1 MATSE
6 LRFGIFGTFDVEN
19 YGDLLFP
26 LIAEAELARRLGPL
40 TLTPYSYH
48 EKSRPSWPFGVQS
61 LSRLPSDALE
71 LDGAIIGGGHVIRFD
86 KAVAPGYQPPS
97 PDIHH
102 PTGYWLTP
110 ALVARDA
117 GLPVV
122 WNAPGVH
129 GDVPAWAR
137 PLMTLAMNTSSYVSV
152 RDQASRR
159 ALAPFARDVPV
170 HVAPDTAFGVGQLV
184 DIHRPSAELSR
195 LRQTLAAGG
204 PYIIVQASSA
214 LAPFARFLRDHTQQ
228 SRGGQLSLSG
238 HRLLALPV
246 CPIHGDHGAVF
257 DADLPNIGRLG
268 SWPHPLLLAELIAHA
283 SAVVGAS
290 LHLAITALAFG
301 VPVFRPADSF
311 GGKYAMLS
319 AYEGVHRLDPRGGVD
334 LARLT
339 APRADGGPG
348 PAVTHARQRLVTH
361 WDALARHLT
370 DWGHS
375 SAQQRAASRFWSQLP
390 SLLEVTPPRTALLR
404 AGTALVK
411 ELAAHPEQLYEQ
423 AARKVLLRLT
433 SEHQASEHK
442 ASEHQVTAGL
452 GSQRSRRDR
461 DRAERTS
468 GERQRAS
475 GKSDEENH
483 VIDLARIEGGKLAT
497 QPYEWAFIDR
507 LFSPANAAA
516 LSASFPR
523 DSYKTVKGYDGEKGY
538 AYEARALIH
547 MGAGAPAHAA
557 GLSAVWRQLAE
568 DLLAPGYRA
577 ALARLLQRDL
587 GSLPMEVNVF
597 RYPPRAWLGPHV
609 DLRDKLITHVFYFN
623 DVWQE
628 GQGGCLNVLRSA
640 DMADAAATVTP
651 LVGHSALLVRSEH
664 SWHAVSPVVADCSQ
678 SRLSMT
684 VTFYRPGS
692 VSTLWPPGDTS
703 PLHSCD
709 GAASWG
715 SQRRAPRFWANLR
728 PRIAARL
735 RAR

>member
-26 LIAEAELARRLGPL
+26 LIAEAELSRRLGPL
-40 TLTPYSYH
+40 TLTKYSYH
-48 EKSRPSWPFGVQS
+48 EKSRPSWPYAVHS
-61 LSRLPSDALE
+61 LTQLPGDALE

-97 PDIHH
+97 RAIHH

-110 ALVARDA
+110 ALMARDA

-129 GDVPAWAR
+129 GEVPAWAK
-137 PLMTLAMNTSSYVSV
+137 PLMTLAMSTSSYVSV

-159 ALAPFARDVPV
+159 ALAPYARDVPV
-170 HVAPDTAFGVGQLV
+170 HVVPDSAFGVGQLV
-184 DIHRPSAELSR
+184 DVHRPSAELSR
-195 LRQTLAAGG
+195 LRETLAANG
-204 PYIIVQASSA
+204 PYILVQASSA
-214 LAPFARFLRDHTQQ
+214 LAPFARFVRDHAGHA
-228 SRGGQLSLSG
+228 RGGPLSLRG
-238 HRLLALPV
+238 HRLVALPV
-246 CPIHGDHGAVF
+246 CPIHGDHDAVF
-257 DADLPNIGRLG
+257 DADLPQIQRLG
-268 SWPHPLLLAELIAHA
+268 AWPDPLVLAELIAHA
-283 SAVVGAS
+283 SAVVGVS

-301 VPVFRPADSF
+301 VPVYRPADSF

-319 AYEGVHRLDPRGGVD
+319 AYEGVHRLDARGGVD
-334 LARLT
+334 LSRLT
-339 APRADGGPG
+339 APRTHGGPA
-348 PAVTHARQRLVTH
+348 PAVMHARQRLVAH

-375 SAQQRAASRFWSQLP
+375 SAQQRAASSFWSQLP
-390 SLLEVTPPRTALLR
+390 SLLEMTPPRTTLLR

-411 ELAAHPEQLYEQ
+411 GLAAHPEQLYEQ

-433 SEHQASEHK
+433 SERRAPAGQASERGRR
-442 ASEHQVTAGL
+442 ERGRPERY
-452 GSQRSRRDR
+452 RS
-461 DRAERTS
+461 
-468 GERQRAS
+468 GPQH
-475 GKSDEENH
+475 EEESN
-483 VIDLARIEGGKLAT
+483 VIDLTRIERGTLAT
-497 QPYEWAFIDR
+497 QPYEWAFIDN
-507 LFSPANAAA
+507 LFSPVNAAA
-516 LSASFPR
+516 LSGSFPR

-538 AYEARALIH
+538 AYEARALVH
-547 MGAGAPAHAA
+547 MGASAPAHPT
-557 GLSAVWRQLAE
+557 GLSSVWRQLAE

-577 ALARLLQRDL
+577 ALTRLLRRDVS
-587 GSLPMEVNVF
+587 SLPMEVNVF

-609 DLRDKLITHVFYFN
+609 DLKDKLITHVFYFN
-623 DVWQE
+623 DVWHE
-628 GQGGCLNVLRSA
+628 GQGGCLNVLRSP
-640 DMADAAATVTP
+640 DMGDAAATVAP

-664 SWHAVSPVVADCSQ
+664 SWHAVSPVVEDCSQ

-692 VSTLWPPGDTS
+692 VSTMWPPGDTT

-715 SQRRAPRFWANLR
+715 GQQPPPRFWASLR

>member
-1 MATSE
+1 MAASE

-26 LIAEAELARRLGPL
+26 LIAEAELSRRLGPL
-40 TLTPYSYH
+40 TLTRYSYH
-48 EKSRPSWPFGVQS
+48 DRSRPSWPFAVHS
-61 LSRLPSDALE
+61 LTRLPGDALE
-71 LDGAIIGGGHVIRFD
+71 LDGVIIGGGHVIRFD
-86 KAVAPGYQPPS
+86 KAVAPGYLPPS

-137 PLMTLAMNTSSYVSV
+137 PLMTLAMSTSRYVSV
-152 RDQASRR
+152 RDEASRR
-159 ALAPFARDVPV
+159 TLAPYAREVPV
-170 HVAPDTAFGVGQLV
+170 HVVPDSAFGVGQLV
-184 DIHRPSAELSR
+184 DVREPSSGFSR
-195 LRQTLAAGG
+195 LRATLAAGG

-214 LAPFARFLRDHTQQ
+214 LAPFARFVRNQTQHSRSADLTLR
-228 SRGGQLSLSG
+228 G
-238 HRLLALPV
+238 HRLVALPV
-246 CPIHGDHGAVF
+246 CPIHGDHAGVF
-257 DADLPNIGRLG
+257 DAELPHIGRVS

-283 SAVVGAS
+283 SAVVGTS

-311 GGKYAMLS
+311 GDKYAMLS
-319 AYEGVHRLDPRGGVD
+319 AYEGVRRLDPDGGVD
-334 LARLT
+334 LSRLT
-339 APRADGGPG
+339 APRAEAG
-348 PAVTHARQRLVTH
+348 PAPTVLAARQRLAAH
-361 WDALARHLT
+361 WDALANHLT

-375 SAQQRAASRFWSQLP
+375 SAQQRAASVFWAQLP
-390 SLLEVTPPRTALLR
+390 ALLEAKPPRATLPRSRWLR

-423 AARKVLLRLT
+423 AARKVLHRLV
-433 SEHQASEHK
+433 SEGRASEGR
-442 ASEHQVTAGL
+442 AAERGRP
-452 GSQRSRRDR
+452 GRG
-461 DRAERTS
+461 RAERRLPERHHS
-468 GERQRAS
+468 GRKR
-475 GKSDEENH
+475 DEEQN
-483 VIDLARIEGGKLAT
+483 VIDLTRIESGTLAT
-497 QPYEWAFIDR
+497 QPYEWAFIDS

-516 LSASFPR
+516 LSTSFPR
-523 DSYKTVKGYDGEKGY
+523 DSYKTVTGYDGEKGY

-547 MGAGAPAHAA
+547 MGAGAPAHATA
-557 GLSAVWRQLAE
+557 LSSVWRQLAE

-577 ALARLLQRDL
+577 ALARLLRRDL

-609 DLRDKLITHVFYFN
+609 DLKDKLITHVFYFN
-623 DVWQE
+623 DAWHE
-628 GQGGCLNVLRSA
+628 GQGGCLNVLRSP
-640 DMADAAATVTP
+640 DMADAAATVAP

-664 SWHAVSPVVADCSQ
+664 SWHAVSPVADSCSQ

-692 VSTLWPPGDTS
+692 VSTMWPPGDPT

-715 SQRRAPRFWANLR
+715 GSQRRAPFWASLR